1 MGFNIATNI
10 DAMMAEKNLQAN
22 SLAFS
27 KSVQQLSSGL
37 RINSAADDA
46 AGLAISDK
54 LGAQVNGL
62 NQASS
67 NSQDGISMLQTADG
81 AASQI
86 TAMIQRVRELG
97 VQAANDTLSSS
108 DRQAIGLEMTQL
120 QTQMSAIATQTQF
133 NGKNLLNGS
142 LSTSLAA
149 ASPIQNGFVVA
160 AASNTSVTSLDVTQ
174 GKASDTYTFSSAA
187 AGQLT
192 LTNTEG
198 VAQTITVNA
207 VAANGTEALN
217 FSQLGVNLT
226 LSSTAG
232 ETAANVITGLTG
244 AAKTVTTA
252 AGSSSA
258 NIQDGANASNF
269 MSLSFGNMDIN
280 SAGSVGG
287 SGSLFGL
294 GGAISTFT
302 GATTSA
308 NAQALITAADSALN
322 YVDNQRA
329 TYGAFQNRLQ
339 YTINNL
345 NTTSQNLSSSESQIK
360 DANVASVMVQ
370 FTNEQ
375 ILQQAGTAVLAQA
388 NQAPQSVLKLIG

>member
-22 SLAFS
+22 SLSFS

-62 NQASS
+62 NQAAS

-97 VQAANDTLSSS
+97 VQAANDTLSTS

-160 AASNTSVTSLDVTQ
+160 AASNTSVTSLDVSQ
-174 GKASDTYTFSSAA
+174 AKAGDTLTFSSGA

-192 LTNTEG
+192 VTNGAG

-217 FSQLGVNLT
+217 FSQIGVNLT

-244 AAKTVTTA
+244 AAKTITTA
-252 AGSSSA
+252 AASGSA

-280 SAGSVGG
+280 SAGSASGA
-287 SGSLFGL
+287 GSLYGL
-294 GGAISTFT
+294 GGAIGTFT

-329 TYGAFQNRLQ
+329 NYGAFQNRLQ

-345 NTTSQNLSSSESQIK
+345 NTTSQNLSASEAQIK

>member
-27 KSVQQLSSGL
+27 KSVQELSSGL

-62 NQASS
+62 NQAAS

-86 TAMIQRVRELG
+86 TAMIQRVRELA
-97 VQAANDTLSSS
+97 VQAANDTLSTS
-108 DRQAIGLEMTQL
+108 DRQAIGDEMTQL

-133 NGKNLLNGS
+133 NGKNLLDGS

-149 ASPIQNGFVVA
+149 ASPIQAGFVVA
-160 AASNTSVTSLDVTQ
+160 AGTNTSVTSLDVSQ
-174 GKASDTYTFSSAA
+174 AKSSDTYTFSSGG
-187 AGQLT
+187 AGSLT
-192 LTNTEG
+192 LTNAEG

-207 VAANGTEALN
+207 IGANGTESLD

-226 LSSTAG
+226 LSSVSG

-244 AAKTVTTA
+244 ASKTITTG

-269 MSLSFGNMDIN
+269 MTLAFSNMDIN
-280 SAGSVGG
+280 S
-287 SGSLFGL
+287 SGSAGGGYSLYGL
-294 GGAISTFT
+294 GTAIGTFT
-302 GATTSA
+302 GSTTSA

-322 YVDNQRA
+322 YVDTQRA
-329 TYGAFQNRLQ
+329 NYGAYQNRLQ

-345 NTTSQNLSSSESQIK
+345 NTTSQNLSASEAQIK

-388 NQAPQSVLKLIG
+388 NQAPQTVLKLLG